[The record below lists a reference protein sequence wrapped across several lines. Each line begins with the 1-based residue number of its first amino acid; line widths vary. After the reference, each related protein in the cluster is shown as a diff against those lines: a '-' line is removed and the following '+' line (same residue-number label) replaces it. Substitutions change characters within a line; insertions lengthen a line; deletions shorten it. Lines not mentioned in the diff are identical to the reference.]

1 VTGDV
6 TERVAD
12 APYTLRQIEEM
23 LGLGR
28 SAVAG
33 LIAAGFVT
41 PARGARNEY
50 RFTFQDVVL
59 LRTAHALRAAK
70 IPPRR
75 LLRSLRRL
83 REQLPAQLP
92 LSGLRITAV
101 GNDVAVREGDAQR
114 EVESGQLLLDFEV
127 SGEGGQIALL
137 QRLPSTASHDDAEA
151 VFAQGARLDAE
162 GDRDAAEQAYRR
174 ALALDPSLA
183 DVWLNLGALLCEQG
197 HCGDAVA
204 LFDEAV
210 QRHPDAALLHFNRA
224 IALED
229 VGRDADALASYERCL
244 ALEPALADAHFNAA
258 RLNEKLGDAQHALR
272 HYSAYRRLMR

>member
-1 VTGDV
+1 M
-6 TERVAD
+6 TERSAD

-23 LGLGR
+23 LGLPR

-41 PARGARNEY
+41 PSRGARNEY

-83 REQLPAQLP
+83 KEQLPATLP

-101 GNDVAVREGDAQR
+101 GNDVAVREGGAQR
-114 EVESGQLLLDFEV
+114 EVDSGQLLLDFEV
-127 SGEGGQIALL
+127 TCEPAGGPVAL
-137 QRLPSTASHDDAEA
+137 RPVGPAAATAEDAEA
-151 VFAQGARLDAE
+151 VFARGARRDAD
-162 GDRDAAEQAYRR
+162 GDRRGAERDYRR
-174 ALALDPSLA
+174 ALALDPGLA
-183 DVWLNLGALLCEQG
+183 DAWLNLGALLCEQG
-197 HCGDAVA
+197 QCTDAVA

-210 QRHPDAALLHFNRA
+210 ERHPGAALLHFNRA

-229 VGRDADALASYERCL
+229 LGRDGDALASYQRCL

-258 RLNEKLGDAQHALR
+258 RLHEKLGDARSALR
-272 HYSAYRRLMR
+272 HWSAYRRLQRR